1 MRGAIAAG
9 HEVTAETGARVLAAG
24 GNAVDACVAAG
35 FASWVA
41 ESTLTGPGGGGFM
54 LVHRAHDRGARL
66 LDFFVAVP
74 GRGLPPHER
83 AEMEEVDVDF
93 DRDVSQVFHIG
104 APSTAVPGTAAGLEA
119 AHRAYGTRP
128 WAELVAPAIELA
140 REGVELNRPQ
150 AYLHAILD
158 VILRHTE
165 EGRRIYQR
173 DGERLVAGDRL
184 AMPDLAR
191 TLEAIADHG
200 ARALYDGELGR
211 ALVAHVR
218 EHGGEIDERDLAEYR
233 IIWRRPVRATFEGH
247 EFLSNPPPSSGG
259 VLIAYG
265 LRLLDRLALDAPPG
279 SAEEL
284 ATLAEVMRE
293 QTRARGLG
301 FTAGLYRGGLAG
313 RLLAESEV
321 EQGLA
326 RVRGRLDG
334 LAEPVGAP
342 GTTQISVV
350 DAQGNAASMTASTGS
365 GSGVVV
371 PGTGMHL
378 NNMLGEYDLVAASAR
393 PGMRLTSMMAPS
405 LVLRGELPRPS
416 SSGRR
421 SATSRG
427 AGSSPRTAGG
437 APATSAATSV
447 RSAATRTPPSTS
459 PRTRA
464 ASSAASRSRA
474 TSTRR
479 ATTSPTSA

>member
-9 HEVTAETGARVLAAG
+9 HQLTAETGARVLAEG
-24 GNAVDACVAAG
+24 GNAVDACIAAA

-83 AEMEEVDVDF
+83 AAMEEVDVDF
-93 DRDVSQVFHIG
+93 DRETSQVFHIG
-104 APSTAVPGTAAGLEA
+104 APSIAVPGTPAGLEV
-119 AHRAYGTRP
+119 AHRTYGSLP
-128 WAELVAPAIELA
+128 WPELVAPAVELA
-140 REGVELNRPQ
+140 RDGIELTRPQ

-158 VILRHTE
+158 LILRHTD
-165 EGRRIYQR
+165 EGRRIYER
-173 DGERLVAGDRL
+173 NGERLIAGDRL
-184 AMPDLAR
+184 TMPDLAN
-191 TLEAIADHG
+191 TLERIAERG
-200 ARALYDGELGR
+200 VRELYDGEAGR
-211 ALVAHVR
+211 AIAAYVR
-218 EHGGEIDERDLAEYR
+218 EHGGALDEHALAEYR
-233 IIWRRPVRATFEGH
+233 LVWRRPVRARFLGH

-265 LRLLDRLALDAPPG
+265 LRLLDRLGLRPASG
-279 SAEEL
+279 SAEEI

-301 FTAGLYRGGLAG
+301 FASGLYRGGLAR
-313 RLLAESEV
+313 RLLADPEV

-326 RVRGRLDG
+326 RVRARLAG

-365 GSGVVV
+365 GSGVIV
-371 PGTGMHL
+371 PGTGVHL

-393 PGMRLTSMMAPS
+393 PGMRLTSMMA
-405 LVLRGELPRPS
+405 
-416 SSGRR
+416 
-421 SATSRG
+421 
-427 AGSSPRTAGG
+427 GSSPRTAGE
-437 APATSAATSV
+437 APATSVAPSA
-447 RSAATRTPPSTS
+447 RSAATRTPPSSS

-464 ASSAASRSRA
+464 ASSAASRSR
-474 TSTRR
+474 
-479 ATTSPTSA
+479 